1 MLSLEQI
8 KRLEEKV
15 FKAVELIKALKEEN
29 NLLKSE
35 LGSAN
40 SRTDEL
46 EVIIS
51 DFRINQGEIEEGII
65 KAIKQLEDLDNIS
78 VSEEFSDKIPVKN
91 NTDFSYS
98 EADESEENS
107 LFENIKSSSP
117 ADTNPAGDISENE
130 DDNSGEESES
140 ANPES
145 SAQLDIF

>member
-40 SRTDEL
+40 SRIDEL

-51 DFRINQGEIEEGII
+51 DFRNNQSEIEEGII
-65 KAIKQLEDLDNIS
+65 KAIRQLEDLDNIS
-78 VSEEFSDKIPVKN
+78 VSEENSDKIPEEN
-91 NTDFSYS
+91 NIDIADS
-98 EADESEENS
+98 EADETEKNS
-107 LFENIKSSSP
+107 LFENYNSSSP
-117 ADTNPAGDISENE
+117 ADTNPAGDISENGEE
-130 DDNSGEESES
+130 DSDEESES